1 LATDEQS
8 NNLTVIRRY
17 RPKTFR
23 PTGPRIIAN
32 SRITASEVRVIS
44 DEGTQVG
51 VLSTREALQ
60 MAYEQEK
67 DLVLV
72 NDSQKP
78 PIAKIIAISKYKY
91 QVQQKEAQSRKNAKA
106 QEIKEVRFTPFMSD
120 GDYQSRLKKVLE
132 FLDNG
137 DKVRLSLMYKGRQI
151 TKQEFGQQ
159 MIAQVITDTEEVAVV
174 EMPPKMLGRKLIAQL
189 MPKKK

>member
-1 LATDEQS
+1 
-8 NNLTVIRRY
+8 
-17 RPKTFR
+17 
-23 PTGPRIIAN
+23 
-32 SRITASEVRVIS
+32 
-44 DEGTQVG
+44 
-51 VLSTREALQ
+51 